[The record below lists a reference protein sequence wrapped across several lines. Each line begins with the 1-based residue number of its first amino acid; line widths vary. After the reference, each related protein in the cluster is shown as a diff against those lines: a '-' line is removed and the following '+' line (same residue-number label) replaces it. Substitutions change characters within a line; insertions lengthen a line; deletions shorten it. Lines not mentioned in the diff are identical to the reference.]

1 MTATL
6 LAHAGHV
13 ASHGGTEG
21 FIGVALLL
29 LGSGAALWWTRARGE
44 PATRQ
49 QRRHWPE
56 ES

>member
-29 LGSGAALWWTRARGE
+29 VGAATALWQAR
-44 PATRQ
+44 
-49 QRRHWPE
+49 RRD
-56 ES
+56 S